1 MLWLLA
7 WSAAAG
13 GLGYLLGSL
22 PTAYLVAQR
31 VGGAFA
37 DIRLAGDGNAGAANI
52 GRLLG
57 SRWGVLVGA
66 VDIVKG
72 AVPVLFFNALA
83 GSWDTVSG
91 LGLLSGAAAI
101 GGHVWPVWLRF
112 RGGRGAATA
121 VGVTGA
127 VLTGPVLLV
136 ALPAL
141 AILWRTRST
150 TWTLAFVYVSSI
162 ILAKVP
168 FGISWGIIAYCVTVF
183 VAVGAVHVWSVRFRG
198 GPTESVPV

>member
-7 WSAAAG
+7 WTAAG

-37 DIRLAGDGNAGAANI
+37 DVRLAGDGNAGAANV

-57 SRWGVLVGA
+57 SRWGMLVGA
-66 VDIVKG
+66 ADIVKG

-83 GSWDTVSG
+83 GYWDTVSG
-91 LGLLSGAAAI
+91 LGLLSGAAAVA
-101 GGHVWPVWLRF
+101 GHVWPVWLRF

-121 VGVTGA
+121 VGVTAA
-127 VLTGPVLLV
+127 VLTGPFLLV
-136 ALPAL
+136 ALPAA

-150 TWTLAFVYVSSI
+150 TLTLAFVCVSSL
-162 ILAKVP
+162 ILGRAL
-168 FGISWGIIAYCVTVF
+168 FGVSWGIICYCAGIF
-183 VAVGAVHVWSVRFRG
+183 MAVGMVHFWSLKFRSR
-198 GPTESVPV
+198 PVESVST